1 MDGMES
7 WMLVWNVLVLS
18 NIKNWGFD
26 HDSSEQMVFLH
37 LDARTSVTSR
47 VRIWIYSQNIIF
59 QLRFEVSFSSFW
71 LKYWAE
77 GFDLEA
83 RFPFFWNFVF
93 GNFRFDLR
101 STLSVYS
108 AGELFVG
115 ACDTVRYRAC
125 WFYWVTVTLQIG
137 LSPWWIIVVG
147 LVSPVA
153 WEGIGIPGSLREMNT
168 KSLVLIPQTPPLS
181 MTWHHP
187 TPAFAPL
194 ISTCP
199 KNPQSRTTT
208 PEESNRYHL
217 CCCILAKTSS
227 RPRVSIDSSNS
238 QLWANSIEL

>member
-1 MDGMES
+1 MKWFFCFE
-7 WMLVWNVLVLS
+7 
-18 NIKNWGFD
+18 KNWGFD

-37 LDARTSVTSR
+37 LDARTSGTSR

-125 WFYWVTVTLQIG
+125 WFDWVRVTLQIG

-153 WEGIGIPGSLREMNT
+153 WEKWTLNHSYLYPKPRHYLWPDIILLRR
-168 KSLVLIPQTPPLS
+168 LPH
-181 MTWHHP
+181 W
-187 TPAFAPL
+187 
-194 ISTCP
+194 
-199 KNPQSRTTT
+199 
-208 PEESNRYHL
+208 
-217 CCCILAKTSS
+217 
-227 RPRVSIDSSNS
+227 
-238 QLWANSIEL
+238 